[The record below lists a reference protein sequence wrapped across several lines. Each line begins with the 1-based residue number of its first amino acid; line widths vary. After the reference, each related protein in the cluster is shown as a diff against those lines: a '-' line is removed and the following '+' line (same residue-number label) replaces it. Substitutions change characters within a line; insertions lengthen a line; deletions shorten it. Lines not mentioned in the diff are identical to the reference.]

1 MSLNKS
7 SKYIKNCSLFL
18 LFISLRDEINESKS
32 ARKRGKLKGDLN
44 HFCLWMKNFAY
55 KIKNLTTYS
64 RESNFGFSLCS
75 WYETWLWYELRPIG
89 SIKTSLFRQN
99 QSRNHC
105 SESVLKTTRRECFS
119 IYFLSPL
126 SPMGSAHFFSIF
138 QISPV
143 GGVRVTKD

>member
-18 LFISLRDEINESKS
+18 LFISLRDEIKESKS

-89 SIKTSLFRQN
+89 SIKTSLV
-99 QSRNHC
+99 S
-105 SESVLKTTRRECFS
+105 SKPEPK
-119 IYFLSPL
+119 PL
-126 SPMGSAHFFSIF
+126 
-138 QISPV
+138 
-143 GGVRVTKD
+143 